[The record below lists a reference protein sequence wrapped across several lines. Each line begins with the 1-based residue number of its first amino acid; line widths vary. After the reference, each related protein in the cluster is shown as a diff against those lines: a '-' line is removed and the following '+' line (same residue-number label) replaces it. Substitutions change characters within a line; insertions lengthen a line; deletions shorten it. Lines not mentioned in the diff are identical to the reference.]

1 MRPFD
6 QAAIMRLKIYDLS
19 KKMKDWQDQ
28 LSKRIYTGCECLIYK
43 TALGL
48 NMA

>member
-19 KKMKDWQDQ
+19 KKFES
-28 LSKRIYTGCECLIYK
+28 LAGS
-43 TALGL
+43 AS
-48 NMA
+48 

>member
-28 LSKRIYTGCECLIYK
+28 LPKEYSQVV
-43 TALGL
+43 
-48 NMA
+48 NV